1 MSYLFISDL
10 HLDENRGD
18 IRASLK
24 SFLREHV
31 PSAEKLFILGDLFEV
46 WLGDD
51 HETPF
56 NSDVIQALSE
66 VQIPKFIMH
75 GNRDFLL
82 GQAFCNMTGCKL
94 LPDPS
99 IIEFAGEPILL
110 MHGDSLCTRDKDYMK
125 VRRHLR
131 QADVQKELLDKTL
144 EERAAIAR
152 DARRQSKSHTRE
164 TSADI
169 MDVTPEEVTRVM
181 TESNVRLLIHGHTHR
196 PAVHHLELDGNPAQR
211 IVLGDWDKLGWY
223 LKLEGEKR
231 DLVSFEIA
239 ALPQDKGTPL

>member
-10 HLDENRGD
+10 HLDESRSD
-18 IRASLK
+18 ITEGLK
-24 SFLREHV
+24 WFLEAHV

-56 NSDVIQALSE
+56 NSEVIQVLSE
-66 VQIPKFIMH
+66 VEIPKYIMH

-82 GQAFCNMTGCKL
+82 GRVFCEMTGFKL

-110 MHGDSLCTRDKDYMK
+110 MHGDSLCTRDEEYMK
-125 VRRHLR
+125 VRQHLR
-131 QADVQKELLDKTL
+131 QADVQKELLNKTL

-152 DARRQSKSHTRE
+152 DARKQSKDHTRE
-164 TSADI
+164 TAADI
-169 MDVTPEEVTRVM
+169 MDVTPEEVEKVM
-181 TESNVRLLIHGHTHR
+181 AESGVRLLIHGHTHR
-196 PAVHHLELDGNPAQR
+196 PSVHNLAPRNNPSQR

-239 ALPQDKGTPL
+239 CPEGA

>member
-10 HLDENRGD
+10 HLDESRSD
-18 IRASLK
+18 ITEGLK
-24 SFLREHV
+24 WFLKEHV

-56 NSDVIQALSE
+56 NSEVIQALSE
-66 VQIPKFIMH
+66 VKIPKYIMH

-82 GQAFCNMTGCKL
+82 GQAFCDMTGFKL

-110 MHGDSLCTRDKDYMK
+110 MHGDSLCTRDEEYIK
-125 VRRHLR
+125 VRQHLR
-131 QADVQKELLDKTL
+131 RADVQKELLDKSL

-152 DARRQSKSHTRE
+152 DARKQSKDHTRE
-164 TSADI
+164 TAADI
-169 MDVTPEEVTRVM
+169 MDVTPEEVEKVM
-181 TESNVRLLIHGHTHR
+181 AESGVRLLIHGHTHR
-196 PAVHHLELDGNPAQR
+196 PAVHDLALRNNPSQR

-231 DLVSFEIA
+231 DLVSFEI
-239 ALPQDKGTPL
+239 LSKSD

>member
-10 HLDENRGD
+10 HLDENRSD
-18 IRASLK
+18 ITASLK
-24 SFLREHV
+24 SFLKKQV
-31 PSAEKLFILGDLFEV
+31 PAAEKLFILGDLFEV

-51 HETPF
+51 HESPF
-56 NSDVIQALSE
+56 NSEVIQALSE
-66 VQIPKFIMH
+66 VEIPKFIMH

-82 GQAFCNMTGCKL
+82 GQAFCDSTGFEL

-110 MHGDSLCTRDKDYMK
+110 MHGDSLCTRDEEYIK
-125 VRRHLR
+125 VRQHLR
-131 QADVQKELLDKTL
+131 QTDVQKELLDKSL

-152 DARRQSKSHTRE
+152 DARKESKNHTRE
-164 TSADI
+164 TAADI
-169 MDVTPEEVTRVM
+169 MDVTQEEVEKVM
-181 TESNVRLLIHGHTHR
+181 TENGVRLLIHGHTHR
-196 PAVHHLELDGNPAQR
+196 PAVHRLELADNPAQR

-223 LKLEGEKR
+223 LRLDGKKR

-239 ALPQDKGTPL
+239 

>member
-10 HLDENRGD
+10 HLDENRSD
-18 IRASLK
+18 ITVSLK
-24 SFLREHV
+24 SFLKKQV
-31 PSAEKLFILGDLFEV
+31 PAAEKLFILGDLFEV

-51 HETPF
+51 HESPF
-56 NSDVIQALSE
+56 NSEVIQALSE
-66 VQIPKFIMH
+66 VEIPKFIMH

-82 GQAFCNMTGCKL
+82 GQAFCDSTGFEL

-110 MHGDSLCTRDKDYMK
+110 MHGDSLCTRDEEYIK
-125 VRRHLR
+125 VRQHLR
-131 QADVQKELLDKTL
+131 QTDIQKELLDKSL

-152 DARRQSKSHTRE
+152 DAREQSKNHTRE
-164 TSADI
+164 TAADI
-169 MDVTPEEVTRVM
+169 MDVTQEEVEKVM
-181 TESNVRLLIHGHTHR
+181 TENGVRLLIHGHTHR
-196 PAVHHLELDGNPAQR
+196 PAVHRLELADNPAQR

-223 LKLEGEKR
+223 LRLDGKKR

-239 ALPQDKGTPL
+239 